1 MRINRNNLAIFGFTF
16 VSSVTEFSILN
27 FIDHKKVFNSY
38 NVSDYTSTTNRLS
51 VFSAATTLTQTSKLI
66 STSFAST
73 PSTPFTIPS
82 TGSIPPSTSMLPT
95 ELTQKTS
102 EAITTTMICPIT
114 EGMNNPQYINNPII
128 IGAPSTTSPSDIN
141 PGSDGVD
148 FIEVNP
154 SVFIPFAPGTTPI
167 IVTVSVPNKNTNVNK
182 ITVTITEPTGTTIVN
197 EVSRENTNK
206 VDSFPITP
214 LPENSTMT
222 ITFGTTR
229 GQPPENVTLSIIA
242 CYTPETATTVVTS
255 STVPP
260 SVSGSTPRLT
270 ISSTSTGVTQGT
282 GNQYMIIIERES
294 YKSLHFRSSGNIF

>member
-128 IGAPSTTSPSDIN
+128 IGAPPTTSPSDIN

-154 SVFIPFAPGTTPI
+154 SVFIP
-167 IVTVSVPNKNTNVNK
+167 
-182 ITVTITEPTGTTIVN
+182 
-197 EVSRENTNK
+197 
-206 VDSFPITP
+206 
-214 LPENSTMT
+214 
-222 ITFGTTR
+222 
-229 GQPPENVTLSIIA
+229 
-242 CYTPETATTVVTS
+242 
-255 STVPP
+255 
-260 SVSGSTPRLT
+260 
-270 ISSTSTGVTQGT
+270 
-282 GNQYMIIIERES
+282 
-294 YKSLHFRSSGNIF
+294 